1 MITIPVSIGE
11 VLDKISILQIKSE
24 RITNPDKLSNV
35 VRELTYLA
43 EAVKYH
49 RYSELETELK
59 QVNEAL
65 WDAEDKLRAA
75 EKHQD
80 FGGNFI
86 ALARSVY
93 VLNDQRAKIKRQ
105 INLATG
111 SKLIEEKSYF

>member
-1 MITIPVSIGE
+1 MITVPVSVGE

-43 EAVKYH
+43 EAVKYR

-65 WDAEDKLRAA
+65 WDVEDKLRIA
-75 EKHQD
+75 EKRQD
-80 FGGNFI
+80 FGDNFI

-93 VLNDQRAKIKRQ
+93 VLNDQRAEIKRQ
-105 INLATG
+105 INLIAG
-111 SKLIEEKSYF
+111 SELVEEKSYA